1 MVGSFFLYQPTCI
14 VLKKAP
20 DKCSTTTNI
29 LTTGIFK
36 LLKVRT
42 RTIRHSSIFK
52 QFVKRKVQ
60 QNHTHTLSASVT
72 REPCTQKVYFTL
84 CFAMNCCRSKQKLK
98 VGILI
103 EIEFRIAIYMLL
115 CTPQGPGGNSK
126 NHHNVVFCLFF
137 PMCLCR
143 FCFFIGF
150 LGPRINILTAR
161 RKLIL

>member
-1 MVGSFFLYQPTCI
+1 MWLMVGSVFVYQPKCI
-14 VLKKAP
+14 ILKKAP
-20 DKCSTTTNI
+20 NKCSTETNI

-84 CFAMNCCRSKQKLK
+84 CFAMNCCRSKQNLN

-103 EIEFRIAIYMLL
+103 EIAFRIAMYNVIVHIVRSGRKQQKPSQCCLL
-115 CTPQGPGGNSK
+115 LVFS
-126 NHHNVVFCLFF
+126 NVFVSFLFF
-137 PMCLCR
+137 HVV
-143 FCFFIGF
+143 
-150 LGPRINILTAR
+150 LGAQN
-161 RKLIL
+161 